1 MNKQQILTLI
11 ASLLLIGNSV
21 MANLFYPAYLYVGN
35 GSYPEN
41 NTPPNIVN
49 AGYDMIV
56 AMISGITPYIA
67 VIIGIGVL
75 MFVITVLSASVGL
88 IVFSIFKLFTKKR

>member
-11 ASLLLIGNSV
+11 TSLLLIGNSV

-41 NTPPNIVN
+41 NTPPNIIN

-56 AMISGITPYIA
+56 AILSGITPYIA

-75 MFVITVLSASVGL
+75 LFVITALSAGLGL
-88 IVFSIFKLFTKKR
+88 IIFGVFKLFTRKK